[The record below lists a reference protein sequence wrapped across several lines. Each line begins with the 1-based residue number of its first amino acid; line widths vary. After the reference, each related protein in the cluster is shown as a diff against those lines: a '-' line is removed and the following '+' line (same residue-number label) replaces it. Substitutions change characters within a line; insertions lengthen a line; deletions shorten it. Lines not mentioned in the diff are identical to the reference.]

1 MKKSVRLHQ
10 SAAGRS
16 PVKEF
21 LDRLSDQA
29 RGRVEADIDF
39 LETEPGLGIGAPTYK
54 HLRGA
59 IWEIRTPTREGAIRV
74 LFAVD
79 GGFAVLLVGLKKKRQ
94 KLDPGDLEVA
104 KHRLED
110 YFRRKVNEP

>member
-1 MKKSVRLHQ
+1 MS
-10 SAAGRS
+10 
-16 PVKEF
+16 EF

-39 LETEPGLGIGAPTYK
+39 LETEPGMDIGPPTYK
-54 HLRGA
+54 HIRGP

-79 GGFAVLLVGLKKKRQ
+79 GDTALLLVGLKKKRQ
-94 KLDPGDLEVA
+94 KLDPEDLKLAEI
-104 KHRLED
+104 RRED
-110 YFRRKVNEP
+110 YLRRKSL